1 MRALTH
7 RVNINKLHKVP
18 CRNEVTAREGID
30 TQLLVRI
37 TLPIPEV
44 EMRYKPERAL
54 TRNCAPQNKLF
65 PEIGRNEV

>member
-30 TQLLVRI
+30 TKRI
-37 TLPIPEV
+37 QPFLSAYSTV
-44 EMRYKPERAL
+44 EMR
-54 TRNCAPQNKLF
+54 
-65 PEIGRNEV
+65 